1 MPVRP
6 RPPFYGLL
14 AEFDGPAA
22 LVHAA
27 GCARQA
33 GYRRLDAFSPFPV
46 EGLSEALEF
55 RRTRMP
61 LVMFLGGLL
70 GCVGGFFMQY
80 WIATT
85 AYPISIGGRPLN
97 SWPAFIPV
105 TFELT
110 VLISALTGVFGLLGL
125 CGLPQ
130 PYHPLFNVPRFALAS
145 RDRFFLCIEATDP
158 KFDRET
164 TRRFL
169 TDLHPREVAE
179 VPH

>member
-1 MPVRP
+1 MPVKP

-70 GCVGGFFMQY
+70 GAVGGFFMQY
-80 WIATT
+80 YCMALS
-85 AYPISIGGRPLN
+85 YPINIGGRPLN
-97 SWPAFIPV
+97 SWPSWIPV

-130 PYHPLFNVPRFALAS
+130 PYHPLFNVPRFARATL
-145 RDRFFLCIEATDP
+145 DRFFLCIEAADP
-158 KFDRET
+158 QFDAQA
-164 TRRFL
+164 TRQFL
-169 TDLHPREVAE
+169 EGLQPREVTE
-179 VPH
+179 VPW